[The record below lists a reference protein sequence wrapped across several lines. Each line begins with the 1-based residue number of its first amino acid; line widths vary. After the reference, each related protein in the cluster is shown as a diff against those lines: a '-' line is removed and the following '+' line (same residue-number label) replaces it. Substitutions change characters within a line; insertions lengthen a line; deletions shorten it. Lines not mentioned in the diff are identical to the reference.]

1 MPKNVT
7 FIDDLFDA
15 DAVSSGGD
23 NDDYISKGNQ
33 ERDAFSGQIRNRH
46 IRAHEK
52 DHSYAMNGGV
62 LPPTHSM
69 NHSMNHSMGM
79 GMNHNMNHG
88 NGMNQVRE
96 DFTTFV
102 DPEYQYAQFFQQPSQ
117 QMPSYLR
124 KQTFEEPEISCMRIA
139 THIRDCPICSKFYN
153 CDNSMYIV
161 CIVLLAIICIIL
173 LKRIIDK

>member
-1 MPKNVT
+1 MIIIKMPKNVT

-15 DAVSSGGD
+15 DAVTSGGG

-52 DHSYAMNGGV
+52 DHSYAMNGGNI
-62 LPPTHSM
+62 PPTHA
-69 NHSMNHSMGM
+69 
-79 GMNHNMNHG
+79 MNHNMNHHSM
-88 NGMNQVRE
+88 GMNQVRE

>member
-1 MPKNVT
+1 MIIINMPKNVT

-15 DAVSSGGD
+15 DAVTSGGG

-52 DHSYAMNGGV
+52 DHSYAMNGGNI
-62 LPPTHSM
+62 PPTHA
-69 NHSMNHSMGM
+69 
-79 GMNHNMNHG
+79 MNHNMNHHSMG
-88 NGMNQVRE
+88 MGMNQVRE

-102 DPEYQYAQFFQQPSQ
+102 DPEYQYAQFFQQQPSQ